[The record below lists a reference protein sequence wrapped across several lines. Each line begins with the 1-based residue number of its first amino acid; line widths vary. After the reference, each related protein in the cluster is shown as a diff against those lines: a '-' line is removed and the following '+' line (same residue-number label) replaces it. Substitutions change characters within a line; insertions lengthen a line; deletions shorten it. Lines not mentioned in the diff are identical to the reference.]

1 MKNHEASSLRRR
13 GNQKVRDLAAS
24 LSPRRE
30 KALNLPGS
38 VKMVGSRF
46 HEFERLECLH
56 QVIPLC
62 GVPCRVSDLKVAYG
76 GSSEF
81 ASFQARLDG
90 ASNFGSFETR
100 ENARVHQVRQRHASS
115 RSTRSAR
122 ARTSRDFFTAAR
134 RFCAARRR
142 ASFTVS
148 LMVWVP
154 SSARAASNACSSM
167 STRRFV
173 MWPVYIRARWIYLTT
188 GGGSKDP
195 AQASGDHVPG
205 SLNPPPEV
213 YGGSAYGGGASLA
226 LLKPHHLYQQAC
238 TNSLNLLREL

>member
-1 MKNHEASSLRRR
+1 MKNHEASGLRRR

-46 HEFERLECLH
+46 HELERLECLH

-62 GVPCRVSDLKVAYG
+62 GVPCRVSDLKVADA

-115 RSTRSAR
+115 
-122 ARTSRDFFTAAR
+122 
-134 RFCAARRR
+134 
-142 ASFTVS
+142 
-148 LMVWVP
+148 
-154 SSARAASNACSSM
+154 
-167 STRRFV
+167 
-173 MWPVYIRARWIYLTT
+173 
-188 GGGSKDP
+188 
-195 AQASGDHVPG
+195 
-205 SLNPPPEV
+205 
-213 YGGSAYGGGASLA
+213 
-226 LLKPHHLYQQAC
+226 
-238 TNSLNLLREL
+238 